1 MEILY
6 LDAETDATF
15 ADLGLKAPL
24 GNAWSGSEKRSAW
37 CGGCERMNAT
47 LAISDFRGVV
57 SVHVREDPSPE
68 MHKRL
73 SAYTIEVHPNFYPLL
88 WMLDECTQWVAHNDE
103 FDARCLLKYMRGYHY
118 KSAETVI
125 LSETLKK
132 LYDPMLA
139 LARYENA
146 KHRKLDSALKLVL
159 GEDVQKSGDGCNAVA
174 QFWTE
179 KHAELAL
186 YCADD
191 VKLVRQLDEA
201 MIKGYPAPPL
211 FAPKLQRLCWSEL
224 NETNKKNKIDK
235 IKYVF

>member
-1 MEILY
+1 
-6 LDAETDATF
+6 
-15 ADLGLKAPL
+15 
-24 GNAWSGSEKRSAW
+24 
-37 CGGCERMNAT
+37 
-47 LAISDFRGVV
+47 
-57 SVHVREDPSPE
+57 
-68 MHKRL
+68 
-73 SAYTIEVHPNFYPLL
+73 
-88 WMLDECTQWVAHNDE
+88 
-103 FDARCLLKYMRGYHY
+103 
-118 KSAETVI
+118 
-125 LSETLKK
+125 
-132 LYDPMLA
+132 MLA

-224 NETNKKNKIDK
+224 NETNKKKQDRQNKIRFLVVAHSK
-235 IKYVF
+235 NPTFGALLLHL